1 MMGAIERRYGAYL
14 GARDAAGLRRALKP
28 ARRPDARHI
37 EIGGRT
43 LVNFAGNDSL
53 GLSFHP
59 APIERACDW
68 ASRHGTGSGASRL
81 IGDPDL
87 FAGIEAKVAAMKG
100 KETALIFASGFQAN
114 ATVLA
119 ALFDAKAL
127 GAQPLVFADK
137 FNHASM
143 HFGCA
148 AASVRQIRYAHADV
162 VHLSRLLES
171 HRDDGAPKF
180 ILTESVFSMDGDVAP
195 LDAIADLAREHG
207 AMLIV
212 DDAHATGLYG
222 EAGAGLGQDADTVI
236 GTFSKALGGFGAYV
250 ACSEVIRDYLVNAC
264 AGLIYST
271 ALPPPVLGAIDA
283 ALDLLPK
290 LEAERAHVTALS
302 GMLRHEAQAAGYTT
316 GASATHIVPLIV
328 GGAHAAKA
336 LSLHLAEQGYFAP
349 AIRPPTVAQNAARVR
364 VSLSAA
370 HEEADVAGLVSALR
384 DARPKAA

>member
-1 MMGAIERRYGAYL
+1 ME
-14 GARDAAGLRRALKP
+14 ARDAAGLRRALKP

-37 EIGGRT
+37 EIGARI
-43 LVNFAGNDSL
+43 LVNFAANDSL

-59 APIERACDW
+59 ALIDRARDW
-68 ASRHGTGSGASRL
+68 ASRYGAGSGSSRL
-81 IGDPDL
+81 ISDPNL

-100 KETALIFASGFQAN
+100 KAAALIFASGFQAN

-127 GAQPLVFADK
+127 EAQPLVFADK

-148 AASVRQIRYAHADV
+148 AASIRQIRFAHADAG
-162 VHLSRLLES
+162 HLSRLLES
-171 HRDDGAPKF
+171 HREDEAPKF

-195 LDAIADLAREHG
+195 LAAITGLAREHG

-222 EAGAGLGQDADTVI
+222 PAGAGLGHCANVVI

-250 ACSEVIRDYLVNAC
+250 ACSEVVRDYLVNAC

-283 ALDLLPK
+283 ALDLLPE
-290 LEAERAHVTALS
+290 LEAERTHVAALS
-302 GMLRHEAQAAGYTT
+302 DMLRREAQSAGYAM
-316 GASATHIVPLIV
+316 GASSTHIVPLIV

-336 LSLHLAEQGYFAP
+336 LSVHLAEQGYFAP
-349 AIRPPTVAQNAARVR
+349 AIRPPTVTQNAARIR
-364 VSLSAA
+364 ISLSAA
-370 HEEADVAGLVSALR
+370 HEEADIAGFVSALR

>member
-14 GARDAAGLRRALKP
+14 DARDAAGLRRSLTP

-37 EIGGRT
+37 EIGGRI

-59 APIERACDW
+59 ALIEGARDW
-68 ASRHGTGSGASRL
+68 ASRYGAGSGASRL
-81 IGDPDL
+81 VSDTDL
-87 FAGIEAKVAAMKG
+87 FARIEAKVAAMKG
-100 KETALIFASGFQAN
+100 KQAALVFASGFQAN

-127 GAQPLVFADK
+127 RAQPLVFADRV
-137 FNHASM
+137 NHASM

-148 AASVRQIRYAHADV
+148 AASVRQIRYAHADAG
-162 VHLSRLLES
+162 HLARQLEAN
-171 HRDDGAPKF
+171 REDAAPKF

-195 LDAIADLAREHG
+195 LDAIAGLAQEHG

-222 EAGAGLGQDADTVI
+222 SGGAGLGQGADIVI
-236 GTFSKALGGFGAYV
+236 GTFSKALGSFGAYV
-250 ACSEVIRDYLVNAC
+250 ACSRTIRDYLVNAC

-283 ALDLLPK
+283 ALDLVPGLG
-290 LEAERAHVTALS
+290 AERENVAALS
-302 GMLRHEAQAAGYTT
+302 DMLRREAQFAGYAT
-316 GASATHIVPLIV
+316 GASSTHIVPLIV

-336 LSLHLAEQGYFAP
+336 LSVHLAEQGYCAP

-370 HEEADVAGLVSALR
+370 HKADDVAGLVAALR